1 MLSTHVSR
9 FIFLFTTFIVGFQSC
24 KSKSDNEQPG
34 FFKLLDHNQ
43 TGVTF
48 ANNITESDSLNILD
62 YLYFYNGAGVASAD
76 FNNDGFEDL
85 YFVSN
90 QGSNKLYL
98 NKGKLRGE
106 KTGLNFEDITESSG
120 TAGSGNWKTGV
131 TVVDINSDGFKD
143 IYVSVVSGY
152 KSFSGKNQLYINQGD
167 LTFTESAAKWG
178 LDFAGLSTQAAFF
191 DYDKDGDLDMFQ
203 LTHSV
208 HSNDTYGDST
218 LRFKYDE
225 LAGDHLFR
233 NDGDYFTDVT
243 KTSGIYAAPIGY
255 GLGISI
261 GDFNN
266 DGWDDIYVSND
277 FFEQDYYYINQQNGT
292 FKEKLKEAFGHTSL
306 FSMGSAAGDIN
317 MDGHLDLITTD
328 MLPDKIKALKSTI
341 NDEPLDI
348 YNLEVKSGFY
358 YQYSR
363 NSLQLNV
370 AGGKKFIDI
379 GLYSGIAA
387 TEWTWSPLIQDFD
400 MDGRKDLFFSNGIK
414 RRLNDLDYLKYL
426 GSPSV
431 LNDFDS
437 NRKFD
442 RHKIDKMPDGR
453 VPNFL
458 FRGDSA
464 LKFTDV
470 SAVNAMNQASSSSG
484 AVSVDLDNDGDLE
497 IVTNNMDGPAF
508 IYENTS
514 NRSDKKE
521 TSSFLNISVQYKP
534 KNLDGIGTKLFMKSS
549 GGGIDHQ
556 EVQTSTAFQSNQ
568 NSNLLFTFPDN
579 DKSAELLIVWPD
591 NSFQVITRFEIGG
604 KQKIVFDSTAIR
616 SQVTDLA
623 MVIRNFI
630 DGSAQ
635 FDHLDVDAELLAELK
650 ISPTPDFNY
659 YSLLPHTYLKH
670 TPAIAVAD
678 VNSDGFDDIYVG
690 GIAGEERYL
699 LIGQSDGTLRKIQ
712 VAGFAAFADHADAEA
727 QWVDLDNDNKLDLVI
742 TNAEHPLIDFA
753 QIKPH
758 RVFLNKGNFK
768 FEAKTLP
775 HVRSL
780 TSKMALIDYNGD
792 GLKDIFLAGAVYF
805 KNYTKIL
812 PSFLFLNRGEGRFDN
827 LSAELF
833 PDLAALSFVKDL
845 TVADLNKDGKQDMV
859 VSAEWQPLQLFL
871 NTGRQLKKYD
881 TPGLDKMS
889 GWWQSATVADLD
901 QDGKADLLAGN
912 WGLNNKYNVAG
923 NQPLY
928 AYNGDLD
935 QDGRADLIISY
946 FDKGRYYPFRPKND
960 LEQELPYLKKEW
972 LSYQKMADKSTE
984 EIFKD
989 RLNGKDRLETNTFT
1003 SIFVSD
1009 ILKAQNVTILPHLY
1023 QQAPIISAIGS
1034 ETPNQLIIAGN
1045 FWGAIPYEGR
1055 YDAVGLATMEY
1066 NRKKREFLSPRYWVN
1081 PLFNF
1086 SEVIYL
1092 RNIKAG
1098 KKSSWIVV
1106 TGDGKLLRVWS
1117 PKSAAISSL

>member
-1 MLSTHVSR
+1 MLSTHVPR
-9 FIFLFTTFIVGFQSC
+9 FIFFFLTFIVGFQSC
-24 KSKSDNEQPG
+24 KSKPDKGHPN

-98 NKGKLRGE
+98 NKSKLPLGE
-106 KTGLNFEDITESSG
+106 AGLNFEDITERSG
-120 TAGSGNWKTGV
+120 TAGAGSWKTGV
-131 TVVDINSDGFKD
+131 TVVDINNDGFKD

-152 KSFSGKNQLYINQGD
+152 KGLSGKNQLYINKGD
-167 LTFTESAAKWG
+167 LTFTESAAEWG

-218 LRFKYDE
+218 LRFKYNE

-233 NDGDYFTDVT
+233 NDGEHFTDVT

-306 FSMGSAAGDIN
+306 FSMGNAAGDIN

-426 GSPSV
+426 GDPDV

-464 LKFTDV
+464 LKFIDV
-470 SAVNAMNQASSSSG
+470 SGSNDMQQSSSSSG
-484 AVSVDLDNDGDLE
+484 ALYVDLDNDGDLE
-497 IVTNNMDGPAF
+497 IVTNNMDEPAF
-508 IYENTS
+508 IYENTIIQPGTP
-514 NRSDKKE
+514 RKPA
-521 TSSFLNISVQYKP
+521 FLTLSVQYKI
-534 KNLDGIGTKLFMKSS
+534 KNIEGVGTKLFMRSS
-549 GGGIDHQ
+549 GGKVDHQ
-556 EVQTSTAFQSNQ
+556 EIQTSAAFQSNQ
-568 NSNLLFTFPDN
+568 TSNLLFTFPGN
-579 DKSAELLIVWPD
+579 DKPAELLIVWPD
-591 NSFQVITRFEIGG
+591 NSSQIITRFDMGR
-604 KQKIVFDSTAIR
+604 KQKIIFDSTAIH
-616 SQVTDLA
+616 SQVSDVAT
-623 MVIRNFI
+623 VTRNFI
-630 DGSAQ
+630 NGSAQ
-635 FDHLDVDAELLAELK
+635 FNHLDVDAELLAELK
-650 ISPTPDFNY
+650 ISQTPDFNY

-678 VNSDGFDDIYVG
+678 INSDGFDDIYVG
-690 GIAGEERYL
+690 GIAGEEKYL
-699 LIGQSDGTLRKIQ
+699 LIGQSDGKLRKMQ
-712 VAGFAAFADHADAEA
+712 VAEFAVFIDHDDAEA

-775 HVRSL
+775 RIRSL
-780 TSKMALIDYNGD
+780 TSKMALIDYNDD

-812 PSFLFLNRGEGRFDN
+812 PSFLFLNRGKGNFQN
-827 LSAELF
+827 ASPQTF
-833 PDLAALSFVKDL
+833 PGLTGLSFVKDL
-845 TVADLNKDGKQDMV
+845 TVTDLNSDGKEDLV
-859 VSAEWQPLQLFL
+859 VASEWQPLQIFL
-871 NTGRQLKKYD
+871 NTGGMWKKQNL
-881 TPGLDKMS
+881 PMIDKMS
-889 GWWQSATVADLD
+889 GWWQSARVADLD
-901 QDGKADLLAGN
+901 QDGKVDLLAGN
-912 WGLNNKYNVAG
+912 WGLNNKYNVSEDH
-923 NQPLY
+923 PLH
-928 AYNGDLD
+928 AYNNDLD
-935 QDGRADLIISY
+935 QDGKTDLIISY
-946 FDKGRYYPFRPKND
+946 FDKGSYYPFRPKND

-972 LSYQKMADKSTE
+972 LSYQKMADKTTM
-984 EIFKD
+984 EIFKG
-989 RLNGKDRLETNTFT
+989 RLNEKDRLEASTFK
-1003 SIFVSD
+1003 SIFISD
-1009 ILKAQNVTILPHLY
+1009 ILTAQDVIALPYLY
-1023 QQAPIISAIGS
+1023 QQAPIVFMGRAGQ
-1034 ETPNQLIIAGN
+1034 PNQMIISGN
-1045 FWGAIPYEGR
+1045 FGGAIPYEGR
-1055 YDAVGLATMEY
+1055 YDALGLATLEY
-1066 NRKKREFLSPRYWVN
+1066 SHVKKQFLQPRYWIN
-1081 PLFNF
+1081 SSFNF
-1086 SEVIYL
+1086 SEISY
-1092 RNIKAG
+1092 IHEFKAG
-1098 KKSSWIVV
+1098 KKGAWIVL
-1106 TGDGKLLRVWS
+1106 TGDGKLLRVY
-1117 PKSAAISSL
+1117 PDKNEKQPL